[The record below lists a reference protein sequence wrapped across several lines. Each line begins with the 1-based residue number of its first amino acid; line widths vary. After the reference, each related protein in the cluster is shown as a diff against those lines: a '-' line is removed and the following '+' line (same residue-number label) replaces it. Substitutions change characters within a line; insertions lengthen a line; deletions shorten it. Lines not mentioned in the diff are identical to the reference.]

1 MEPLAGVVDTALV
14 GKLDTALLAALAVG
28 TTLLS
33 SFTWVFNFLIHAS
46 TQAVASANHDEI
58 GARARVSFSISIIV
72 GLVTAIVL
80 YFFRPWLYDLISDGN
95 IRHDLIDL
103 YFVPRLIGHPFAIV
117 FMTALSILRG
127 LSRVN
132 IALVFVLVTTAL
144 NIFLSWLLLYPMNI
158 GLSGAAWGTVLA
170 NILGMIACLLVLL
183 REERVRKSAKRIP
196 PKDEWFSFGKNSL
209 NLFGRSLAITG
220 SLFIGSRLAAQQGAT
235 TLAAHQILLQVWLFV
250 SFFIDGIAITANIK
264 GAEYSKHKQQENFS
278 QMVRRVLAL
287 GCVIGGVFTLLY
299 FVLEH
304 PIQNLFTNDSA
315 VIVLLSGIWPWI
327 ALTQIP
333 NSIAFIYD
341 GLLFGLG
348 SLGGFVWVRRWM
360 LCAGILVFLPIALTV
375 DGLNGIWFGLIGM
388 NLFRLV
394 TGFWTTRYLTSKI

>member
-1 MEPLAGVVDTALV
+1 MVDTALV
-14 GKLDTALLAALAVG
+14 GKLDTNLLAALAVG

-58 GARARVSFSISIIV
+58 GARSRVSFSIAIAV
-72 GLVTAIVL
+72 GIFTALVL
-80 YFFRPWLYDLISDGN
+80 YFFRYGLYGLISDGN
-95 IRHDLIDL
+95 ISYELIDL

-117 FMTALSILRG
+117 FMTGLSILRG

-144 NIFLSWLLLYPMNI
+144 NIFLSWLLLYPLDI

-170 NILGMIACLLVLL
+170 NILGMIACLIVLAQ
-183 REERVRKSAKRIP
+183 EERLRASFKRIP
-196 PKDEWFSFGKNSL
+196 PKEEWFNFGKNSL

-264 GAEYSKHKQQENFS
+264 GAELSKIKRREEFS
-278 QMVRRVLAL
+278 LMTRRVLL
-287 GCVIGGVFTLLY
+287 IGVVIGAIFTGLYYVFE
-299 FVLEH
+299 VQ
-304 PIQNLFTNDSA
+304 IQGLFTNDPQVVA
-315 VIVLLSGIWPWI
+315 LLVGLWPWI

-348 SLGGFVWVRRWM
+348 SLGGFIWVRRWM
-360 LCAGILVFLPIALTV
+360 LCAGIFVFLPIALTI

-388 NLFRLV
+388 NLFRLI
-394 TGFWTTRYLTSKI
+394 TGFWTTHYLTSKIDA